1 MEKAIFVTLLD
12 GRKMKFKEC
21 DIGLYYFDAKD
32 EVELPKDK
40 NIKEEVKNYPN
51 QVNLLST
58 VAENKSLFSRKE
70 IQGAKNARILQQSL
84 GWPST
89 TTYKLYVKNNLIRN
103 CGVTID
109 DIERS

>member
-1 MEKAIFVTLLD
+1 MERAIFVTLPD

-40 NIKEEVKNYPN
+40 NIKEEVKDYSN

-58 VAENKSLFSRKE
+58 VAENKSLFCLSN
-70 IQGAKNARILQQSL
+70 IIAL
-84 GWPST
+84 
-89 TTYKLYVKNNLIRN
+89 
-103 CGVTID
+103 
-109 DIERS
+109 